1 MRVNLRAWAVPALLL
16 CLASAASA
24 QTGKVSGRVTDA
36 DLGEGVIG
44 ASVLVV
50 GTDRGASTDIDGYYS
65 VIGVRPGTYAVR
77 VSAIGYGT
85 VVTENVRVQINRTTD
100 LDAELA
106 SETTQTEEVI
116 VRAERPIVQRDLTS
130 SSASISSDEM
140 DALPVQSFSDVVNLQ
155 AGVVEGHFRGG
166 RTGEVAYLVDG
177 VPVNDVYDQSFAFQ
191 VENEAIQEIE
201 VISGTFNA
209 EYGQAQSGVVNIV
222 TKDGAAEYAVSA
234 SGYLGGYATGS
245 SDLFERPSTLS
256 ATDNV
261 EANGSLS
268 GPVPG
273 LGSRLTFFASGRL
286 VRNDGY
292 LYGRRVVQPVYAGTN
307 DRVPVEFDGRTV
319 FVPALGDS
327 SLAALNWGEQATAQL
342 KLTGQVLGG
351 RLTLNGLLQRDQG
364 QNYDHLFRY
373 NPDGQTTVYGTST
386 SLIGTYTA
394 LFSASTFLDVKAA
407 TFANAVDEYVYEDPL
422 DPRYPQDAALREL
435 SPNFSFYLGGTRMT
449 HFARETRTTVGRM
462 DLTSQL
468 TRRHLVKGGIEVKR
482 HDLALDQFD
491 VLNNAGTAFAPA
503 IPPAGTPA
511 HVTYEQQPIEA
522 AAYLQDKME
531 FDYLVVNAGLRLDVF
546 DARTE
551 VPSDF
556 TQPRTSERQATSAKV
571 QLSPRLGLAYPISS
585 SGSVHVAYGHFF
597 QMPPFDFLF
606 QNPDYI
612 YDPEL
617 GLSRP
622 FGYADLEPQQTV
634 AYEIGLQQG
643 FSSTIGLDLTVYYK
657 DIRNLLGTRI
667 ETIAAGVGEDFQLS
681 RYGRYINRDYGNVRG
696 VTLSFE
702 RRPVD
707 GFGLNVD
714 YTYQIAEANAS
725 DPRDRLLAEQVGN
738 EPVKQLVP
746 VEWDRRH
753 QLNVRAAIGRADR
766 SFGLVSLIGQ
776 LGSGL
781 PYTPTQADQRTG
793 VENSARRP
801 GVATVDLFATRT
813 LRVAGLEP
821 GLFLRVYNLLDARN
835 VTNVYTDT
843 GLPTPNLRTSSGA
856 ALGLNSK
863 DEFFQRPDFYVAPR
877 LVQVGVSLDL

>member
-1 MRVNLRAWAVPALLL
+1 MN
-16 CLASAASA
+16 
-24 QTGKVSGRVTDA
+24 
-36 DLGEGVIG
+36 
-44 ASVLVV
+44 
-50 GTDRGASTDIDGYYS
+50 
-65 VIGVRPGTYAVR
+65 
-77 VSAIGYGT
+77 
-85 VVTENVRVQINRTTD
+85 
-100 LDAELA
+100 
-106 SETTQTEEVI
+106 
-116 VRAERPIVQRDLTS
+116 
-130 SSASISSDEM
+130 
-140 DALPVQSFSDVVNLQ
+140 
-155 AGVVEGHFRGG
+155 
-166 RTGEVAYLVDG
+166 
-177 VPVNDVYDQSFAFQ
+177 
-191 VENEAIQEIE
+191 
-201 VISGTFNA
+201 
-209 EYGQAQSGVVNIV
+209 
-222 TKDGAAEYAVSA
+222 
-234 SGYLGGYATGS
+234 
-245 SDLFERPSTLS
+245 
-256 ATDNV
+256 
-261 EANGSLS
+261 
-268 GPVPG
+268 
-273 LGSRLTFFASGRL
+273 
-286 VRNDGY
+286 
-292 LYGRRVVQPVYAGTN
+292 
-307 DRVPVEFDGRTV
+307 
-319 FVPALGDS
+319 
-327 SLAALNWGEQATAQL
+327 
-342 KLTGQVLGG
+342 
-351 RLTLNGLLQRDQG
+351 
-364 QNYDHLFRY
+364 
-373 NPDGQTTVYGTST
+373 
-386 SLIGTYTA
+386 
-394 LFSASTFLDVKAA
+394 
-407 TFANAVDEYVYEDPL
+407 
-422 DPRYPQDAALREL
+422 
-435 SPNFSFYLGGTRMT
+435 

-468 TRRHLVKGGIEVKR
+468 NRRHLVKGGIEVKR

-503 IPPAGTPA
+503 IPPPGTPA
-511 HVTYEQQPIEA
+511 HVTYDQQPVEA

-531 FDYLVVNAGLRLDVF
+531 FEYLVVNAGLRLDVF

-556 TQPRTSERQATSAKV
+556 SQPRTSERQATTTKV
-571 QLSPRLGLAYPISS
+571 QLSPRLGLAYPIST

-643 FSSTIGLDLTVYYK
+643 FSSTLGLDLTIYYK

-696 VTLSFE
+696 ITLSLE
-702 RRPVD
+702 RRPTD

-714 YTYQIAEANAS
+714 YTYQIAKANAS
-725 DPRDRLLAEQVGN
+725 DPRDRLLAEQAGN

-753 QLNVRAAIGRADR
+753 QLNVRAAVGHPDR
-766 SFGLVSLIGQ
+766 SFGLLSLVAQ

-793 VENSARRP
+793 IENSARRP

-813 LRVAGLEP
+813 LHLGGLEP

-863 DEFFQRPDFYVAPR
+863 DEFFRRPDFYVAPR
-877 LVQVGVSLDL
+877 LVQLGVSLDL